1 MILTEEQRLIR
12 DTARS
17 YAREH
22 IAPYAAQWDRDATFP
37 AEALA
42 GLAELGFYGM
52 LVPEQHGGC
61 DIGYVAAALVLE
73 EIGVAD
79 AACSTIVSVTNS
91 VGCMPLLQYGTAQQ
105 QRDFLSPLARGEKLA
120 AFCLTEPQAGSDA
133 SGLKTRAER
142 QGDSYVLNGT
152 KQFITSGKNADLAI
166 VFAVTDPA
174 AGKRGISAFVV
185 PTDTPGYRV
194 ASVEAKMGQRASD
207 TCQIVFEHCSIPAVN
222 LLGDE
227 GQGYKIALGNL
238 EGGRIGIAAQC
249 IGIARAALEAATLYS
264 REREAFAKPLAEH
277 QAVAFKLADMATQ
290 IAAARQLT
298 LHAAALKDAGEPCL
312 SEASMAK
319 LFASEMAER
328 VCSDAIQIHG
338 GYGYLQDFP
347 VERYYRDV
355 RACQIYEG
363 TSEVQKM
370 VISRAL

>member
-22 IAPYAAQWDRDATFP
+22 IAPHAAQWDREATFP

-133 SGLKTRAER
+133 SGLKTRADR

-166 VFAVTDPA
+166 VFAVTNPA

-264 REREAFAKPLAEH
+264 REREAFAKPLSEH